1 MSSRA
6 RQGRNQ
12 VTLARALSKLGIASR
27 VQAQALIRDG
37 KISVNGRIVRSPLVW
52 VDPRE
57 DRISLAGKPVQKT
70 ERVYLALHKPC
81 GVVTTRSDE
90 RGRKTVYDLLPEGL
104 DWVFPV
110 GRLDK
115 ESSGL
120 LLLTNDT
127 RFGESVTNPTLKIQ
141 KVYAVQLDRALQ
153 EADRKRMES
162 GMTLSDGTRTLPA
175 SVSVST
181 SDLATCEITLR
192 EGKNRQIRRMGK
204 ELGYEVVS
212 LKRVSI
218 GAIRLGN
225 LKEGE
230 IRSLTATEKQGILK
244 RT

>member
-1 MSSRA
+1 MSSRV
-6 RQGRNQ
+6 RQGKNQ
-12 VTLARALSKLGIASR
+12 VTLSRALSKLGIASR
-27 VQAQALIRDG
+27 AQARALILQG
-37 KISVNGRIVRSPLVW
+37 KISVNKRIVRSPLVW

-57 DRISLAGKPVQKT
+57 DRISVAGKTVQKA

-81 GVVTTRSDE
+81 GFVTTRSDE
-90 RGRKTVYDLLPEGL
+90 MGRKTVYDLLPEEL

-127 RFGESVTNPTLKIQ
+127 RFGERVTNPALKIP
-141 KVYAVQLDRALQ
+141 KVYVVQFDRPLQ
-153 EADRKRMES
+153 EADHKRMES

-175 SVSVST
+175 GVRVST
-181 SDLATCEITLR
+181 GDPATCEITLC
-192 EGKNRQIRRMGK
+192 EGKNRQIRRMGE

-218 GAIRLGN
+218 GGIRLGN
-225 LKEGE
+225 LKEGGV
-230 IRSLTATEKQGILK
+230 RPLTAAEKQGILGRK
-244 RT
+244 

>member
-1 MSSRA
+1 MISRV
-6 RQGRNQ
+6 RQGKNQ
-12 VTLARALSKLGIASR
+12 VTLSRALSKLGIASR
-27 VQAQALIRDG
+27 TQAHALILEG
-37 KISVNGRIVRSPLVW
+37 QISVNGRIEKSPLVW

-57 DRISLAGKPVQKT
+57 ERITLAGKIVRKT
-70 ERVYLALHKPC
+70 ERAYMALHKPP
-81 GVVTTRSDE
+81 GFVTTRSDE
-90 RGRKTVYDLLPEGL
+90 KGRKTVYDLLPEKL

-127 RFGESVTNPTLKIQ
+127 RFGESITSPTSKIP
-141 KVYAVQLDRALQ
+141 KAYLVQFDRPLL

-162 GMTLSDGTRTLPA
+162 GMALSNGTRTLPA
-175 SVSVST
+175 IVKISFG
-181 SDLATCEITLR
+181 DPATCEITLR
-192 EGKNRQIRRMGK
+192 EGKNRQIRRMGE

-218 GAIRLGN
+218 GKIRLGN

-230 IRSLTATEKQGILK
+230 VRSLTALEKQGILERK
-244 RT
+244 